1 MEGQILLREQ
11 NSEDKTHR
19 YNERITDKKL
29 LYYTAINYQVIQF
42 ECWTNKF
49 LVSQKKKKSVSQS
62 FITVPSYNL
71 VYSSKTCSTSLIKL
85 KSPTRKFSSL
95 SLILPLCSV
104 SLLFLVPH
112 TARAHRYHRSRT
124 SLYLILLS
132 TASTIMQSSASCTQV
147 SHWQDT
153 IYLLHPLHPVPRG
166 AM

>member
-1 MEGQILLREQ
+1 MNASQIKSCYTTQRSTIKLY
-11 NSEDKTHR
+11 NSNVEP
-19 YNERITDKKL
+19 
-29 LYYTAINYQVIQF
+29 
-42 ECWTNKF
+42 TNFWF
-49 LVSQKKKKSVSQS
+49 LKKKKSVSQS

-147 SHWQDT
+147 SH
-153 IYLLHPLHPVPRG
+153 
-166 AM
+166 